1 MALILRNHYLWLKQ
15 IVQFLNRYWVT
26 LVFQSLYILFEMLT
40 LVIGNNILFVSTC
53 ISKSSFRINIT
64 SEVLLIHYFFSFFS
78 EIFGQFSFLGFWFWC
93 SSSSFC
99 QSSFDGAQ
107 PFKDTWFSYLG
118 VNLNWY
124 QFLEN
129 LFISQST
136 NYLFVVN
143 CFFPLFLS
151 FLLSLPL
158 FLSPSLSLSLSN
170 CLVQSTISYFKSC
183 LCFIASS
190 VFFSWIFLLQ
200 SQI

>member
-1 MALILRNHYLWLKQ
+1 MFFNPCTYYSKCLLRWLEIIFYLFQHLEKIILNHHYIRSFVNSLI
-15 IVQFLNRYWVT
+15 FF
-26 LVFQSLYILFEMLT
+26 VFFP
-40 LVIGNNILFVSTC
+40 
-53 ISKSSFRINIT
+53 
-64 SEVLLIHYFFSFFS
+64 

-118 VNLNWY
+118 VNLSWY

-129 LFISQST
+129 LFIFQST

-143 CFFPLFLS
+143 CFFLIVS
-151 FLLSLPL
+151 FFFFSL
-158 FLSPSLSLSLSN
+158 SLSLSLSN

-200 SQI
+200 SQN